1 MRRKQIRRRGAALL
15 MAVLLLAGAA
25 FPQPAQAAEFSS
37 QEIETSYYE
46 GANITIRIDGDEMRV
61 TVPKT
66 EDYSYIIVTFMD
78 SLGNAP
84 REARPVRVADG
95 TAFYR
100 IEEQRDGVYYVQLYR
115 GKDAEGE
122 FTDVIGGMESVAVL
136 SESGEIRIIPSPVY
150 DSSAAAFEAKA
161 VSTDALF
168 FYLQS
173 SENVQSDAEQIRT
186 LAEEITASA
195 ASTYDRLIAVH
206 DWVASNIYYD
216 FDAVRAQSGWPKDAL
231 GTLSSRRSV
240 CEGYANLAT
249 ALLRACGIPA
259 KTIFGYALYG
269 DDSSWTLSNMYGDR
283 ANHAWTE
290 AFVDGRWVLMDTT
303 WDSDNAYRNGEYK
316 TGEAVHTY
324 FDSTL
329 EFFSYSHRQSRED
342 EYDSSYIRTPFSDI
356 EDHWAYESIRFA
368 INQGLMD
375 GVRESLFAPDE
386 STTQAMFL
394 AVLARMEGV
403 TVKNSGKT
411 AVDDGTGADEPE
423 SGDAAP
429 WYRDAVLWAE
439 ENGILKGLASEFSP
453 EDEIDREMMAVMLYN
468 YILREEPELA
478 EAAEGQTEPEAAA
491 FTDAGAISGSAREA
505 VRKTVSWGLLT
516 GYEDGSFG
524 PDRGMTRAE
533 MATVIERIEYEKICI
548 QSVDN

>member
-1 MRRKQIRRRGAALL
+1 MRTGTESIR
-15 MAVLLLAGAA
+15 
-25 FPQPAQAAEFSS
+25 
-37 QEIETSYYE
+37 QERLST
-46 GANITIRIDGDEMRV
+46 RIL
-61 TVPKT
+61 TV
-66 EDYSYIIVTFMD
+66 
-78 SLGNAP
+78 
-84 REARPVRVADG
+84 
-95 TAFYR
+95 
-100 IEEQRDGVYYVQLYR
+100 
-115 GKDAEGE
+115 
-122 FTDVIGGMESVAVL
+122 
-136 SESGEIRIIPSPVY
+136 
-150 DSSAAAFEAKA
+150 
-161 VSTDALF
+161 
-168 FYLQS
+168 
-173 SENVQSDAEQIRT
+173 
-186 LAEEITASA
+186 
-195 ASTYDRLIAVH
+195 
-206 DWVASNIYYD
+206 
-216 FDAVRAQSGWPKDAL
+216 
-231 GTLSSRRSV
+231 
-240 CEGYANLAT
+240 
-249 ALLRACGIPA
+249 
-259 KTIFGYALYG
+259 
-269 DDSSWTLSNMYGDR
+269 
-283 ANHAWTE
+283 
-290 AFVDGRWVLMDTT
+290 RW
-303 WDSDNAYRNGEYK
+303 S
-316 TGEAVHTY
+316 
-324 FDSTL
+324 
-329 EFFSYSHRQSRED
+329 FFSYSHRQSRED

-478 EAAEGQTEPEAAA
+478 EAAEGQTAPEAAA

-505 VRKTVSWGLLT
+505 VRRTVSWGLLT